1 MNFVGKQPED
11 SLPDTRNHVIS
22 PITEATTMIA
32 MNIPTKAKFPMGQI
46 LSTPGALD
54 ALAEAGQDLAEF
66 LIRHVQGDWGEMS
79 DGDKQLNE
87 EALVDGSRIMSA
99 YRTSK
104 GTKLWIITEAADDKG
119 HRCAT
124 TALKPEEY

>member
-1 MNFVGKQPED
+1 MLSMNTSSKARF
-11 SLPDTRNHVIS
+11 SL
-22 PITEATTMIA
+22 
-32 MNIPTKAKFPMGQI
+32 GQC
-46 LSTPGALD
+46 LSTPSALE
-54 ALAEAGQDLAEF
+54 AIAEAGQNLAEF
-66 LIRHVQGDWGEMS
+66 LIRHVQGDWGDMS
-79 DGDKQLNE
+79 ADDKQLND

-104 GTKLWIITEAADDKG
+104 GTKIWIITEAADENG